1 MHASGKLSVTER
13 ILDEANQH
21 IEDLTHDLLE
31 ATKSAAKADSEADK
45 FHCDIQRMQ
54 VELTNA
60 QKRIQQ
66 LEHREDEL
74 KAQLERVDDGRSR
87 KRTSSAVSNVHS
99 TDHAVAGPARAP
111 VREGAVL
118 STEPITNLDGDI
130 PMVDASVPETAH
142 IDWNRLE
149 GIPRLIIRFHIDEP
163 HVRPRAEE
171 LWVITKSREPAS
183 IKDWNAAR
191 QYAQLHKSWSVELTI
206 FSVYYGA
213 RHAPSNA
220 LTSLQQHALNNYCM
234 PFWSN
239 AKPEYGDPVTAY
251 AAVLQRNDHAP
262 AGCPFVDKFQTLESR
277 LVRGAMLW
285 NALNVAPIHG
295 RTSTAAER
303 KECVTAANAL
313 LLFLVFPHGYRREL
327 ASQALTVAPIE
338 RIQPWP
344 CDKLEPDDLSD
355 SIVASRLATMGL
367 SADAV
372 DDAFDFLQNLAA
384 EIVEKRRP
392 GWDITILESLI
403 RNSAEAVQQ
412 QGRPQGKIEEY
423 GELLIHPPGL
433 PWASKELNTA
443 QENGLFLENIPLP
456 PLPGSTTIRYFTFK
470 PERVPETPVR
480 REHDCSHDR
489 VSPQYG
495 RGGTRGG
502 YRGGNRG
509 GIGLGRRGGYHD
521 NSLRGSMHA
530 PASVSAA
537 AVSLKHNRS
546 HSSIPHKLLYAI
558 HDAAVTHL
566 LGRTAVP
573 TSCGIHAASL
583 ACHAAP
589 EQHGWS
595 IQPPCWSYPSFIVIY
610 AIREHS

>member
-1 MHASGKLSVTER
+1 MRDPRAPRVKDATHASGKLSITER
-13 ILDEANQH
+13 ILDEANRC

-45 FHCDIQRMQ
+45 FHRDIQGMQ
-54 VELTNA
+54 VELTSA

-111 VREGAVL
+111 VREGVVL
-118 STEPITNLDGDI
+118 STEPVMNLDGDI

-163 HVRPRAEE
+163 HVRPPAEE

-183 IKDWNAAR
+183 IEDWNAAR

-206 FSVYYGA
+206 FNVYYSA

-234 PFWSN
+234 PLWFLNCLSRYFSDRSAIKKNRQVWSN

-285 NALNVAPIHG
+285 NALNVAPIRG

-313 LLFLVFPHGYRREL
+313 LLFLAFPHGYRREL

-344 CDKLEPDDLSD
+344 RDKLEPDDLSD
-355 SIVASRLATMGL
+355 STVASRLAAMGL

-384 EIVEKRRP
+384 EIVEKWRP

-412 QGRPQGKIEEY
+412 QG
-423 GELLIHPPGL
+423 
-433 PWASKELNTA
+433 
-443 QENGLFLENIPLP
+443 
-456 PLPGSTTIRYFTFK
+456 
-470 PERVPETPVR
+470 
-480 REHDCSHDR
+480 
-489 VSPQYG
+489 
-495 RGGTRGG
+495 
-502 YRGGNRG
+502 
-509 GIGLGRRGGYHD
+509 
-521 NSLRGSMHA
+521 
-530 PASVSAA
+530 
-537 AVSLKHNRS
+537 
-546 HSSIPHKLLYAI
+546 
-558 HDAAVTHL
+558 
-566 LGRTAVP
+566 
-573 TSCGIHAASL
+573 
-583 ACHAAP
+583 
-589 EQHGWS
+589 
-595 IQPPCWSYPSFIVIY
+595 
-610 AIREHS
+610 